1 MKVTSIDSLYYNG
14 KKAVE
19 NPVWRSSTQK
29 EGHVGRWVEAIQLLN
44 VKGLTSWHV
53 VKDFSMRRISPL
65 KARAYPMLW
74 YIGRDDATADSREGK
89 LQRITTSLLTS

>member
-1 MKVTSIDSLYYNG
+1 MKVTQKDSLYYSG

-19 NPVWRSSTQK
+19 NPEWRSSTKK
-29 EGHVGRWVEAIQLLN
+29 EGKVGRWVEAIQLLN

-89 LQRITTSLLTS
+89 FQRIPTNLVY